1 MSTNLNLMV
10 QANNG
15 GPADP
20 KNWEFDTE
28 ILVSVIPFLQHLGV
42 NPETDAGTVGRLID
56 SDANDVRGREA
67 AIHRLTG
74 YLVMTIGQSGRAFG
88 SEERFARIGFDST
101 KIMFIEILAST
112 LRYLSQTDGETFMY
126 HVRLQWA

>member
-1 MSTNLNLMV
+1 MGTNLNLMV

-15 GPADP
+15 TVVET
-20 KNWEFDTE
+20 NWEFDTE
-28 ILVSVIPFLQHLGV
+28 IFVSVIPFLQHLSV

-74 YLVMTIGQSGRAFG
+74 YLVMTIGHSGRAFG
-88 SEERFARIGFDST
+88 REERTARIGFDST
-101 KIMFIEILAST
+101 KIMFIEILANT

>member
-1 MSTNLNLMV
+1 MGTNLNLMF
-10 QANNG
+10 QANC

-20 KNWEFDTE
+20 KNWDFDTE

-74 YLVMTIGQSGRAFG
+74 YLVRRTCALIPFK
-88 SEERFARIGFDST
+88 T
-101 KIMFIEILAST
+101 WLNCLASDLLFSLKAT
-112 LRYLSQTDGETFMY
+112 TGLRS
-126 HVRLQWA
+126 R